1 MDTTRRLESRLVRI
15 AWCLPRYPNRH
26 PAGAEWTAHE
36 LLHRL
41 ARDGHSAHAVITG
54 SLANHY
60 TDETFEGVPVG
71 PLRSWVFAVEWDV
84 VIGHLGHA
92 DQARAI
98 AGHAPVVWMAH
109 AAYQYAWGDA
119 ARPDRYIANSE
130 HVQGA
135 GPPGTWLMRPHVPA
149 SRYTG
154 AVATFHRGE
163 MAHITLIGASD
174 QKGIALLRRIARAQP
189 HRSFLVV
196 QNAYDQQRIST
207 GQKGNIHVVPAGQDM
222 RRVYAQTRILLVP
235 SVESWGRVAIEAGHN
250 GIPTIAH
257 PSSGLRE
264 SAPTAAIYADHGNLP
279 AWTDALTAL
288 DDPDAY
294 SSMSRMARANA
305 VIRERDTRADLDQA
319 VDQLAALADRSTP
332 SPR

>member
-1 MDTTRRLESRLVRI
+1 MNI
-15 AWCLPRYPNRH
+15 CWALPRYPNRH
-26 PAGAEWTAHE
+26 PAGAELTAHE
-36 LLHRL
+36 LLLELR
-41 ARDGHSAHAVITG
+41 RRGHQAEAVITG
-54 SLANHY
+54 SLASQY
-60 TDETFEGVPVG
+60 QPATFEGVPVG
-71 PLRSWVFAVEWDV
+71 PVSSATFDQRYDV
-84 VIGHLGHA
+84 VLAHLGHA

-98 AGHAPVVWMAH
+98 AGRAPVVWMAH

-130 HVQGA
+130 HVQAA
-135 GPPGTWLMRPHVPA
+135 GPHGTWLMRPHVPA

-154 AVATFHRGE
+154 AVATFRHGE

-207 GQKGNIHVVPAGQDM
+207 GQKANIHVVPPGQDM
-222 RRVYAQTRILLVP
+222 RRVYALTRILLVP

-257 PSSGLRE
+257 PSTGLHE
-264 SAPTAAIYADHGNLP
+264 SAPGTAAIWADRGNLHE
-279 AWTDALTAL
+279 WTAALAAL
-288 DDPDAY
+288 DDPTAY
-294 SSMSRMARANA
+294 QSMSRMARANA
-305 VIRERDTRADLDQA
+305 AIRERDTRSDLDQV
-319 VDQLAALADRSTP
+319 VDQLTQLTDRSTP